1 VIYQNATPRDLG
13 LARIVIFGLLLVRL
27 LMDPVQQLADFP
39 FGAFVPHGLL
49 NLIPPDAMQWLLT
62 SNGLLAFKWSY
73 AAVLALC
80 ILGLGP
86 RFHIMLVAVLGAI
99 FYDGLTRGF
108 GGHVN
113 HQELIVTH
121 CAILMLFFPCYD
133 GLAVNRL
140 AHFSEAAA
148 TPVMLAACRLGLRA
162 VCFWIALTYF
172 YIGVARLQASGLKVY
187 FTNTMVLNAFQHSLR
202 AGYWNFG
209 LGRNLPNEPW
219 LQVFLSISFP
229 LATALEIAAPLAVF
243 VRKLTIPLVVCLLLF
258 HVMIFL
264 FMNLLFWQ
272 NIVLLSLLVFGSRPE
287 RLGLFPSGRSIGA
300 RLNAG

>member
-1 VIYQNATPRDLG
+1 
-13 LARIVIFGLLLVRL
+13 
-27 LMDPVQQLADFP
+27 
-39 FGAFVPHGLL
+39 
-49 NLIPPDAMQWLLT
+49 
-62 SNGLLAFKWSY
+62 
-73 AAVLALC
+73 
-80 ILGLGP
+80 
-86 RFHIMLVAVLGAI
+86 
-99 FYDGLTRGF
+99 
-108 GGHVN
+108 
-113 HQELIVTH
+113 
-121 CAILMLFFPCYD
+121 MLFFPCYN

-172 YIGVARLQASGLKVY
+172 YIGVARLQASGIKLY

-202 AGYWNFG
+202 AGYWNLG

-243 VRKLTIPLVVCLLLF
+243 VRKLTIPLVFCLLLF

-272 NIVLLSLLVFGSRPE
+272 NMVLLSLLVLGAARRGSAYF
-287 RLGLFPSGRSIGA
+287 FPVDSSVPD
-300 RLNAG
+300 